1 MRWLRLSSVV
11 LVAIVLSSC
20 YHAVINTG
28 LAPSGQTITNKW
40 ATGWLYGLVPPKVVE
55 TASQCPNGAARVET
69 QLSFLNQLASAITF
83 GIYSPMTIEVQC
95 AASRSA
101 SVDDRVTRVPAGASE
116 QARAAA
122 LGEAVRESLRSGEAA
137 YVVFE

>member
-1 MRWLRLSSVV
+1 MRWLRVLTVV
-11 LVAIVLSSC
+11 LVAVVLSSC

-40 ATGWLYGLVPPKVVE
+40 ATGWLAGLVPPQVVE

-69 QLSFLNQLASAITF
+69 QLSFLNQLAAAVTF
-83 GIYSPMTIEVQC
+83 GIYTPMTIEVQC

-101 SVDDRVTRVPAGASE
+101 AIDGHATMVPAEASRE
-116 QARAAA
+116 ARAAA
-122 LGEAVRESLRSGEAA
+122 LGEAVRESLRSGAA
-137 YVVFE
+137 TYVVFE